1 MKAIFFDVD
10 DTLYDQVDTFRR
22 AYEEVF
28 GDRFEL
34 DIKELFKARSRR
46 SDEVFEDSQTGKIT
60 MEAMYIYRGQ
70 KAFED
75 LGFVITEEEAL
86 EFQAVYA
93 RNQANL
99 TVPEL
104 TAQLLDELKAKGIQ
118 LGVITNGPSAHQWKK
133 VTALNVI
140 RWMPQ
145 KNLIVSGDI
154 GIIKPNRGIFDI
166 AKERAGVAEDEIW
179 FVGDSYLNDIVG
191 AKGAGWNALWINRWK
206 KELAA
211 GDVQPD
217 VMVYDEAGMCERI
230 REIVEA

>member
-1 MKAIFFDVD
+1 M
-10 DTLYDQVDTFRR
+10 QVQ
-22 AYEEVF
+22 
-28 GDRFEL
+28 
-34 DIKELFKARSRR
+34 S
-46 SDEVFEDSQTGKIT
+46 
-60 MEAMYIYRGQ
+60 
-70 KAFED
+70 
-75 LGFVITEEEAL
+75 
-86 EFQAVYA
+86 
-93 RNQANL
+93 
-99 TVPEL
+99 
-104 TAQLLDELKAKGIQ
+104 
-118 LGVITNGPSAHQWKK
+118 VITNGPSAHQWKK

-217 VMVYDEAGMCERI
+217 VMVYDEAGMCEMI

>member
-28 GDRFEL
+28 GDRFTL

-75 LGFVITEEEAL
+75 LGYEITEEEAL
-86 EFQAVYA
+86 EFQAAYA

-99 TVPEL
+99 IMPEC
-104 TAQLLDELKAKGIQ
+104 TKKLLDELKEKGIVM
-118 LGVITNGPSAHQWKK
+118 GTITNGPSAHQRKK
-133 VTALNVI
+133 VNALHLEQ
-140 RWMPQ
+140 WMPQ
-145 KNLIVSGDI
+145 ENLIISGDI
-154 GIIKPNRGIFDI
+154 GIIKPNRGIFDV
-166 AKERAGVAEDEIW
+166 ARERAGAEENEMW
-179 FVGDSYLNDIVG
+179 FVGDAYLNDIIG
-191 AKGAGWNALWINRWK
+191 AKGAGWHALWINRWK
-206 KELAA
+206 KELAE
-211 GDVQPD
+211 DEVQPD
-217 VMVYDEAGMCERI
+217 VMVYDEEEMCERI
-230 REIVEA
+230 RELL

>member
-28 GDRFEL
+28 GNRFEL
-34 DIKELFKARSRR
+34 DIRELFKARSRR

-60 MEAMYIYRGQ
+60 MEAMYIHRGQ

-75 LGFVITEEEAL
+75 LGFSITVEEAL
-86 EFQAVYA
+86 EFQAAYA

-99 TVPEL
+99 MVPEC
-104 TAQLLDELKAKGIQ
+104 TAQLLDELKEKGIQ

-133 VTALNVI
+133 VNALIVS
-140 RWMPQ
+140 RWMPE

-154 GIIKPNRGIFDI
+154 GIIKPNRGIFDV
-166 AKERAGVAEDEIW
+166 ARERVGVEEDEIW

-191 AKGAGWNALWINRWK
+191 AKGAGWKALWINRWQ
-206 KELAA
+206 KELAE
-211 GDVQPD
+211 GDVRPD
-217 VMVYDEAGMCERI
+217 IMVCDEREMCERLLI
-230 REIVEA
+230 LK